1 MSEIS
6 KLSSQARETLNKMY
20 DYLTNK
26 LKLSKEAASAIL
38 GNAMQESTFNHN
50 AVSSAGGMGVFQLLK
65 DNKKRYQQFLKTG
78 WKDGPLTQ
86 TQFTID
92 EILNG
97 KDYYYDTYDR
107 LKERQANGWKE
118 QTADGKGWYK
128 RVNKDGLS
136 VDSLYF
142 MNNYYPREQA
152 GTMPPRRQEVVDA
165 IKNSKDIDKITELF
179 MRYWEKPNAGEEAL
193 DKRQSYAR
201 EIYSLFGK
209 GGRINYLDLF
219 QEGVVN
225 SADNMIKATN
235 DNKVATLATGLIY
248 ELTKPS
254 FDTPAK
260 SENFSTVIIDDNGIM
275 HPQWDIK
282 DAFKIGLLPITILS
296 LNKRNYKS

>member
-38 GNAMQESTFNHN
+38 GNAMQESSFNHA

-92 EILNG
+92 QILNG
-97 KDYYYDTYDR
+97 NDDYYDTYDR
-107 LKERQANGWKE
+107 LKERQSNGWRE
-118 QTADGKGWYK
+118 RTADGKGWYK
-128 RVNKDGLS
+128 KVNKDGLS

-142 MNNYYPREQA
+142 MKNYYPREQA

-179 MRYWEKPNAGEEAL
+179 MRYWEKPNANEEAL

-209 GGRINYLDLF
+209 GGTVNYLDF
-219 QEGVVN
+219 
-225 SADNMIKATN
+225 
-235 DNKVATLATGLIY
+235 
-248 ELTKPS
+248 
-254 FDTPAK
+254 
-260 SENFSTVIIDDNGIM
+260 
-275 HPQWDIK
+275 
-282 DAFKIGLLPITILS
+282 FK
-296 LNKRNYKS
+296 K